1 MTGGQSGGGAPSESD
16 IERSISLSLQQ
27 RLLDDMKAAL
37 KAGQKERL
45 AAIRLLRA
53 QLKDADIAKGG
64 GLSPEEELQVLSSA
78 VKKQKESIEAFAA
91 AGRKDLLQREEEQLA
106 VIQSYMPKQL
116 SAEEIDQELAAII
129 SQLGA
134 AGMKD
139 LGRVMAEAMRRLRGR
154 ADGKLVQELARRR
167 LS

>member
-1 MTGGQSGGGAPSESD
+1 M
-16 IERSISLSLQQ
+16 SLQQ
-27 RLLDDMKAAL
+27 RLLEDMKTAL

-53 QLKDADIAKGG
+53 QLKDAEIAKGG
-64 GLSPEEELQVLSSA
+64 ELSPDEELQVLTSA
-78 VKKQKESIEAFAA
+78 VKKRKESIEAFAS
-91 AGRKDLLQREEEQLA
+91 AGRNDLLQREEEQLA

-116 SAEEIDQELAAII
+116 SPEEIEQELEAII

-134 AGMKD
+134 TGMKD

>member
-1 MTGGQSGGGAPSESD
+1 M
-16 IERSISLSLQQ
+16 SLQQ
-27 RLLDDMKAAL
+27 KLLEDMKAAL

-53 QLKDADIAKGG
+53 QLKDAEIAKGG
-64 GLSPEEELQVLSSA
+64 ELSPDEELQVLTSA
-78 VKKQKESIEAFAA
+78 VKKRKESIEAFAS
-91 AGRKDLLQREEEQLA
+91 AGRNDLLQREEEQLA

-116 SAEEIDQELAAII
+116 SPEEIDQELAAVI
-129 SQLGA
+129 SQVGA
-134 AGMKD
+134 TGMKD